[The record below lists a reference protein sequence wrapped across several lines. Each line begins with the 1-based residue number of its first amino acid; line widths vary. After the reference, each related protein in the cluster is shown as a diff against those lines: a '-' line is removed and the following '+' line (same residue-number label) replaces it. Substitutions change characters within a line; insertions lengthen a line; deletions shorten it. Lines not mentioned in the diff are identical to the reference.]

1 MLLSTLLQAA
11 TGASGFVGQGLGA
24 MGAGLA
30 AVGAGIG
37 IGQIGG
43 KGMEAMARQPEIM
56 GEIRTNMIIAI
67 AFVEGAAFFGL
78 VIGFIVALK

>member
-1 MLLSTLLQAA
+1 
-11 TGASGFVGQGLGA
+11 
-24 MGAGLA
+24 
-30 AVGAGIG
+30 
-37 IGQIGG
+37 
-43 KGMEAMARQPEIM
+43 MARQPEIM